1 MRNRFILTFL
11 GLLLLFTPVV
21 SMAQLLEND
30 IVVTDAWGAKVD
42 SGTKAFVDR
51 GETWLPVETV
61 KWYSDEQLRFDLAE
75 KRVYVTLGTPRF
87 QLETANLDRTLQ
99 KGLTLNFP
107 LKLIAGK
114 PYINLYNLDRILG
127 VTAKPRKEERI
138 VDLIPEASLGYTAY
152 QVNKPRDKAVF
163 TGKINAV
170 WDHVGLVNRNL
181 GIEPA
186 IDGLDVILPTWF
198 TIANADGLVLNKAD
212 QRYVADAH
220 EKRYKVWAL
229 LSNGFDRD
237 LTRKILQDAN
247 AQQNIIKQLVLYVSL
262 YNLDGINLDFENMYE
277 EDKDRFASFVKLL
290 AAALHEQNAALSIDV
305 TIPSNSAFWSRCY
318 DRRELGQIAD
328 YVMVMA
334 YDEHPRLSPVSGSV
348 ASYGWVE
355 KGIVATL
362 ADIPKE
368 KVILGI
374 PFYTREWEESSS
386 DGTIKVQAKTLSM
399 TQANE
404 ILREN
409 GVKPVWQED
418 KGQFYAEYTKSDKKY
433 KIWLEESASLKLKA
447 QLAVKYQLAGVA
459 AWRKDFEE
467 EQVWGVLK
475 TVLKPAPALAA
486 TENTEQKQKEQKKQK
501 RNKKKK

>member
-1 MRNRFILTFL
+1 MRKLFILTFL
-11 GLLLLFTPVV
+11 GLFLLFTPVV

-30 IVVTDAWGAKVD
+30 IVLTDAWGGKVD
-42 SGTKAFVDR
+42 SGAKAFVDR

-61 KWYSDEQLRFDLAE
+61 KWYSEEQIRFDLTE
-75 KRVYVTLGTPRF
+75 KRVYVTIDTPGF
-87 QLETANLDRTLQ
+87 QLETVNLDRTIQ

-107 LKLIAGK
+107 LKLIEGK

-127 VTAKPRKEERI
+127 ITAKPRKEEKV
-138 VDLIPEASLGYTAY
+138 VDVIPEASLGYTAY
-152 QVNKPRDKAVF
+152 RINKPRDKAVF

-170 WDHVGLVNRNL
+170 WDHVGVVNRNL
-181 GIEPA
+181 GTEPA

-198 TIANADGLVLNKAD
+198 TISNAEGMVLNKAD
-212 QRYVADAH
+212 QRYVTDAH
-220 EKRYKVWAL
+220 EKKYKVWAL
-229 LSNGFDRD
+229 LSNGFDRE
-237 LTRKILQDAN
+237 LTRKILQDVT
-247 AQQNIIKQLVLYVSL
+247 AQEIVIRQIVLYVSL

-277 EDKDRFASFVKLL
+277 EDKARFTSFVELL
-290 AAALHEQNAALSIDV
+290 AAALHEQNSALSVDV
-305 TIPSNSAFWSRCY
+305 TVPSNSAFWSRCY
-318 DRRELGQIAD
+318 DRRELGKIAD

-374 PFYTREWEESSS
+374 PFYTREWEETSSN
-386 DGTIKVQAKTLSM
+386 GTVRVQAKTLSM
-399 TQANE
+399 SQTNE

-409 GVKPVWQED
+409 GAKPVWLED
-418 KGQFYAEYTKSDKKY
+418 KGQYYAEYTKRDKQY

-447 QLAVKYQLAGVA
+447 ELALTYQLAGIA

-467 EQVWGVLK
+467 EQIWGVLK
-475 TVLKPAPALAA
+475 TVLKPAPAQ
-486 TENTEQKQKEQKKQK
+486 TENKEQQEQKKQK
-501 RNKKKK
+501 KSKRHKKIK

>member
-1 MRNRFILTFL
+1 MRKLFILTFW
-11 GLLLLFTPVV
+11 GLFLLVNPSV
-21 SMAQLLEND
+21 SMAQLVEND
-30 IVVTDAWGAKVD
+30 IVVTDAWGGKVD
-42 SGTKAFVDR
+42 SGAKAFVDR

-61 KWYSDEQLRFDLAE
+61 RWYSDEQLRFDLAE
-75 KRVYVTLGTPRF
+75 KRVYVTLETPRF

-127 VTAKPRKEERI
+127 ITARPRKEEKI
-138 VDLIPEASLGYTAY
+138 VDLFPEASLGYTTY
-152 QVNKPRDKAVF
+152 QINKPRDKAAF

-198 TIANADGLVLNKAD
+198 TIVNAEGLVLNKAD

-229 LSNGFDRD
+229 LSNGFDRE

-247 AQQNIIKQLVLYVSL
+247 AQENMIKQIVLYVSL

-277 EDKDRFASFVKLL
+277 EDKEQFTSFVKLL

-318 DRRELGQIAD
+318 DRRELGKIAD

-334 YDEHPRLSPVSGSV
+334 YDEHPRLSPISGSV
-348 ASYGWVE
+348 ASLGWVE
-355 KGIVATL
+355 KGIAAIL

-386 DGTIKVQAKTLSM
+386 DGTVKVQAKTLSM
-399 TQANE
+399 SQANE

-409 GVKPVWQED
+409 GVKPVWLED
-418 KGQFYAEYTKSDKKY
+418 KGQFYAEYTKRDKQY
-433 KIWLEESASLKLKA
+433 KIWLEEPASLKLKA
-447 QLAVKYQLAGVA
+447 ELVLTHQLAGVA

-467 EQVWGVLK
+467 EEVWGVLK
-475 TVLKPAPALAA
+475 TVLKPVPLAA
-486 TENTEQKQKEQKKQK
+486 EKTEQEQKERKKQK

>member
-220 EKRYKVWAL
+220 EKRYKVWAAFYSKKNWIMSVIHAWHQFAP
-229 LSNGFDRD
+229 LSFNKSIKSIHQRLKNIGIKPTTSLRSAAK
-237 LTRKILQDAN
+237 R
-247 AQQNIIKQLVLYVSL
+247 IIK
-262 YNLDGINLDFENMYE
+262 
-277 EDKDRFASFVKLL
+277 ASIKLW
-290 AAALHEQNAALSIDV
+290 LSE
-305 TIPSNSAFWSRCY
+305 C
-318 DRRELGQIAD
+318 
-328 YVMVMA
+328 
-334 YDEHPRLSPVSGSV
+334 
-348 ASYGWVE
+348 
-355 KGIVATL
+355 
-362 ADIPKE
+362 
-368 KVILGI
+368 
-374 PFYTREWEESSS
+374 
-386 DGTIKVQAKTLSM
+386 
-399 TQANE
+399 
-404 ILREN
+404 
-409 GVKPVWQED
+409 
-418 KGQFYAEYTKSDKKY
+418 
-433 KIWLEESASLKLKA
+433 
-447 QLAVKYQLAGVA
+447 
-459 AWRKDFEE
+459 
-467 EQVWGVLK
+467 
-475 TVLKPAPALAA
+475 
-486 TENTEQKQKEQKKQK
+486 
-501 RNKKKK
+501 